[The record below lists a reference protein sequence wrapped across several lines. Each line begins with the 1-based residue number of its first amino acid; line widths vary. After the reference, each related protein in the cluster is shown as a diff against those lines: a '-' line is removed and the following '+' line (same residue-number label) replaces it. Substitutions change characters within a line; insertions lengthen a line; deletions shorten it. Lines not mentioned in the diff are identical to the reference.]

1 MGADCMQCTEV
12 YEQPRKLS
20 MYENFFKFQQR
31 PFAAAPRVDR
41 YFPARAIEAARQA
54 LVRSIER
61 AEGAGLLIG
70 PAGTGKTL
78 LCHLLADRFRGQFA
92 IALLSNGH
100 LNTRREL
107 LQAILFE
114 LGQPYRRLEEG
125 ELRLSLID
133 YLSSEQNA
141 GQGMLLL
148 LDEAHTFSLRLLEE
162 VRLISNLV
170 RHGQPRVRLVMAG
183 GPALEERFAS
193 PRLEAFSQRIAT
205 RCYLESLDHAQTQ
218 QYVVAQLAAVG
229 VEPQRIFSAD
239 ALESIYRATDG
250 VPRLINQVCD
260 HALMLAFAG
269 GQREID
275 AAGIEE
281 AWADLQQLP
290 TPWSDADER
299 AAPVV
304 AGHTDHFIEF
314 GGLDDAPS
322 TSVAEALPSVAVADP
337 PDATLLLRQI
347 DEHIQE
353 FEQDFVPAAAATAQ
367 PAMEAFSTPNP
378 FGEHF
383 EEEEVL
389 IDRYASLDLAALDRH
404 ALVASDEGRE
414 LAAMLGPHLHSVDSP
429 RLSLVDD
436 HDNDEPQALPPPAML
451 SDIVGWPSR
460 PSWPTDALEEPPPS
474 YVAVA
479 APASGSS
486 ITHSF
491 DSFTAD
497 TLQAAGIGQAW
508 QTPTEEPPPIATP
521 HDLSMVAND
530 AVVDP
535 PIDSEVSSIGD
546 EDIIVVE
553 DDPRPEVH
561 PFRRPEGAKVR
572 RQEYRQLFSRLR
584 RG

>member
-1 MGADCMQCTEV
+1 
-12 YEQPRKLS
+12 
-20 MYENFFKFQQR
+20 MYENFFKFEQR

-41 YFPARAIEAARQA
+41 YFPARAIESARQA
-54 LVRSIER
+54 LSRSIER

-78 LCHLLADRFRGQFA
+78 LCQLLADRFRGQFA
-92 IALLSNGH
+92 VSLLSNGH

-114 LGQPYRRLEEG
+114 LGLPYRRLEEG

-133 YLSSEQNA
+133 YLSSDQSA

-162 VRLISNLV
+162 VRLISNMV
-170 RHGQPRVRLVMAG
+170 RHGQPRVRLVLAG

-205 RCYLESLDHAQTQ
+205 RCYLESLDYAQTQ
-218 QYVVAQLAAVG
+218 QYVVAQLTAVG
-229 VEPQRIFSAD
+229 AESQRIFTAD

-269 GQREID
+269 GRREID
-275 AAGIEE
+275 ASGIEE
-281 AWADLQQLP
+281 AWSDLQQLP
-290 TPWSDADER
+290 TPWNDAAET
-299 AAPVV
+299 PEPSV
-304 AGHTDHFIEF
+304 AGRDENFIEF
-314 GGLDDAPS
+314 GGLD
-322 TSVAEALPSVAVADP
+322 EALASPLLETRPAAVADP
-337 PDATLLLRQI
+337 SDATLLLRQI

-353 FEQDFVPAAAATAQ
+353 FEQDFVPAQASATPQ
-367 PAMEAFSTPNP
+367 PLEAYRTPDP
-378 FGEHF
+378 FGERF

-389 IDRYASLDLAALDRH
+389 IDRYASLDLAMLDRH
-404 ALVASDEGRE
+404 AQVFSHEGRQLSALLE
-414 LAAMLGPHLHSVDSP
+414 PYLASSAPP
-429 RLSLVDD
+429 RLSIVDD
-436 HDNDEPQALPPPAML
+436 NDAGDPQDL
-451 SDIVGWPSR
+451 SLAAASAAQGGWPSR
-460 PSWPTDALEEPPPS
+460 PSRSEAEYLNGSTPIYT
-474 YVAVA
+474 AVA
-479 APASGSS
+479 AAVVESS
-486 ITHSF
+486 AGMSF

-497 TLQAAGIGQAW
+497 TLQAADVGHDVQEGLAESPAITA
-508 QTPTEEPPPIATP
+508 PPAR
-521 HDLSMVAND
+521 VAIKAAVDVSD
-530 AVVDP
+530 ADDVA
-535 PIDSEVSSIGD
+535 SAGD
-546 EDIIVVE
+546 EDLMIVE

-561 PFRRPEGAKVR
+561 PFRRPEGAQVR

>member
-1 MGADCMQCTEV
+1 
-12 YEQPRKLS
+12 
-20 MYENFFKFQQR
+20 MYENFFKFEQR

-41 YFPARAIEAARQA
+41 YFPARAIESARQA
-54 LVRSIER
+54 LSRSIER

-78 LCHLLADRFRGQFA
+78 LCQLLADRFRGQFA
-92 IALLSNGH
+92 VSLLSNGH

-114 LGQPYRRLEEG
+114 LGLPYRRLEEG

-133 YLSSEQNA
+133 YLSSDQSA

-162 VRLISNLV
+162 VRLISNMV
-170 RHGQPRVRLVMAG
+170 RHGQPRVRLVLAG

-205 RCYLESLDHAQTQ
+205 RCYLESLDYAQTQ

-229 VEPQRIFSAD
+229 AESQRIFTAD

-269 GQREID
+269 GRREID
-275 AAGIEE
+275 ASGIEE
-281 AWADLQQLP
+281 AWSDLQQLP
-290 TPWSDADER
+290 TPWNDAGETSEP
-299 AAPVV
+299 AV
-304 AGHTDHFIEF
+304 AGRDENFIEF
-314 GGLDDAPS
+314 GGLD
-322 TSVAEALPSVAVADP
+322 EALASPLVETRLAAVADP
-337 PDATLLLRQI
+337 SDATLLLRQI

-353 FEQDFVPAAAATAQ
+353 FEQDFVAAQASAAPQ
-367 PAMEAFSTPNP
+367 PLEAYRTPDP
-378 FGEHF
+378 FGERF

-389 IDRYASLDLAALDRH
+389 IDRYASLDLAMLDRQ
-404 ALVASDEGRE
+404 AQVFSQEGRQLSALLE
-414 LAAMLGPHLHSVDSP
+414 PYLAASAPP
-429 RLSLVDD
+429 RLSIVDD
-436 HDNDEPQALPPPAML
+436 NDVGNPHDLSLAEAPAALG
-451 SDIVGWPSR
+451 GWPSR
-460 PSWPTDALEEPPPS
+460 PSHSEAEYLNGSPS
-474 YVAVA
+474 IYTAVA
-479 APASGSS
+479 AAVVESS
-486 ITHSF
+486 AGISF

-497 TLQAAGIGQAW
+497 TLQAADVGLDLQKGSAESPAITA
-508 QTPTEEPPPIATP
+508 PPARVGVKAAVEGS
-521 HDLSMVAND
+521 DADDVAS
-530 AVVDP
+530 A
-535 PIDSEVSSIGD
+535 GD
-546 EDIIVVE
+546 EDLMIVE

-561 PFRRPEGAKVR
+561 PFRRPEGAQVR

>member
-1 MGADCMQCTEV
+1 
-12 YEQPRKLS
+12 
-20 MYENFFKFQQR
+20 MYENFFKFEQR

-41 YFPARAIEAARQA
+41 YFPAKAIEAARQA
-54 LVRSIER
+54 LCRAIER

-78 LCHLLADRFRGQFA
+78 LCQILADRFRGQFA
-92 IALLSNGH
+92 VALLSNGH

-114 LGQPYRRLEEG
+114 LGLPYRRLEEG

-148 LDEAHTFSLRLLEE
+148 LDEAHTFSQRLLEE

-170 RHGQPRVRLVMAG
+170 RNGQPRVRLVMAG

-205 RCYLESLDHAQTQ
+205 RCYLESLDYAQTQ

-229 VEPQRIFSAD
+229 LEPQRVFTAD
-239 ALESIYRATDG
+239 ALEGIFRATDG

-269 GQREID
+269 GRRQID
-275 AAGIEE
+275 ASGIEE
-281 AWADLQQLP
+281 AWSDLQQLP
-290 TPWSDADER
+290 TPWNGVDETVESSATAR
-299 AAPVV
+299 
-304 AGHTDHFIEF
+304 DDSFIEF

-322 TSVAEALPSVAVADP
+322 RTHVVERPAIAAET
-337 PDATLLLRQI
+337 PDATLLLHQI
-347 DEHIQE
+347 DEHIRE
-353 FEQDFVPAAAATAQ
+353 IDQDFVPVAARAAE
-367 PAMEAFSTPNP
+367 PVEAYRMPDP
-378 FGEHF
+378 FGDHF

-404 ALVASDEGRE
+404 AQVASYEGRQ
-414 LAAMLGPHLHSVDSP
+414 LSAMLEPYLQAAGAP
-429 RLSLVDD
+429 RLSIVDAQQG
-436 HDNDEPQALPPPAML
+436 DELHEA
-451 SDIVGWPSR
+451 
-460 PSWPTDALEEPPPS
+460 EPIAADS
-474 YVAVA
+474 VA
-479 APASGSS
+479 AEQVAAAV
-486 ITHSF
+486 SF
-491 DSFTAD
+491 DSFSAD
-497 TLQAAGIGQAW
+497 TMQSNDFGYLSHGHVVESTAIPAAAETFAVADNRPKSKLPQ
-508 QTPTEEPPPIATP
+508 
-521 HDLSMVAND
+521 DLVAEAAEAD
-530 AVVDP
+530 DDLM
-535 PIDSEVSSIGD
+535 I
-546 EDIIVVE
+546 VE

-561 PFRRPEGAKVR
+561 PFRRPEGAQVR

>member
-1 MGADCMQCTEV
+1 
-12 YEQPRKLS
+12 
-20 MYENFFKFQQR
+20 MYENFFKFEQR

-41 YFPARAIEAARQA
+41 YFPAKAIESARQA
-54 LVRSIER
+54 LCRAIER

-92 IALLSNGH
+92 VALLSNGH

-114 LGQPYRRLEEG
+114 LGLPYRRLEEG

-148 LDEAHTFSLRLLEE
+148 LDEAHTFSQRLLEE

-170 RHGQPRVRLVMAG
+170 RNGQPRVRLVMAG

-205 RCYLESLDHAQTQ
+205 RSYLESLDYAQTQ

-229 VEPQRIFSAD
+229 AEPQRVFTAE
-239 ALESIYRATDG
+239 ALEGVFRATDG

-269 GQREID
+269 GRRQID
-275 AAGIEE
+275 AAGVEE
-281 AWADLQQLP
+281 AWSDLQQLP
-290 TPWSDADER
+290 TPWNEGAETSEATTSVRDDR
-299 AAPVV
+299 
-304 AGHTDHFIEF
+304 FIEF
-314 GGLDDAPS
+314 GGLDDAPAR
-322 TSVAEALPSVAVADP
+322 THVAERPALAAETSN
-337 PDATLLLRQI
+337 ATLLLHQI
-347 DEHIQE
+347 DEHIRE
-353 FEQDFVPAAAATAQ
+353 IDQDFVPVAAHAAE
-367 PAMEAFSTPNP
+367 PMEAYRMLDP
-378 FGEHF
+378 FGDHF

-404 ALVASDEGRE
+404 AYVASHEGRQ
-414 LAAMLGPHLHSVDSP
+414 LSAMLEPYLQSGGSP
-429 RLSLVDD
+429 RLSIVDGPDAEIQEVTEHQEIAASVANGLVFV
-436 HDNDEPQALPPPAML
+436 ETPPPL
-451 SDIVGWPSR
+451 VF
-460 PSWPTDALEEPPPS
+460 E
-474 YVAVA
+474 
-479 APASGSS
+479 
-486 ITHSF
+486 SF
-491 DSFTAD
+491 CAD
-497 TLQAAGIGQAW
+497 TLQAVEVGYLAADAAF
-508 QTPTEEPPPIATP
+508 TPAASAAPVAADVAEAPTAEPAEAEAAEIED
-521 HDLSMVAND
+521 DLM
-530 AVVDP
+530 
-535 PIDSEVSSIGD
+535 I
-546 EDIIVVE
+546 VE

-561 PFRRPEGAKVR
+561 PFRRPEGAQVR

>member
-1 MGADCMQCTEV
+1 
-12 YEQPRKLS
+12 

-41 YFPARAIEAARQA
+41 YFPARAIESARQA
-54 LVRSIER
+54 LGRAVER

-78 LCHLLADRFRGQFA
+78 LCQLLADRFRGQFA
-92 IALLSNGH
+92 VSLLSNGH

-114 LGQPYRRLEEG
+114 LGLPYRRLEEG

-133 YLSSEQNA
+133 YLSSDQNA

-162 VRLISNLV
+162 VRLISNMV
-170 RHGQPRVRLVMAG
+170 RHGQPRVRLVLAG
-183 GPALEERFAS
+183 GPTLEERFAS

-218 QYVVAQLAAVG
+218 QYVLAQLAAVG

-239 ALESIYRATDG
+239 ALEGIYRATDG

-269 GQREID
+269 GRREID
-275 AAGIEE
+275 ASGIEE
-281 AWADLQQLP
+281 AWSDLQQLP
-290 TPWSDADER
+290 TPWNDAPE
-299 AAPVV
+299 AAEPAL
-304 AGHTDHFIEF
+304 AGREENFIEF
-314 GGLDDAPS
+314 GGLDDALASPL
-322 TSVAEALPSVAVADP
+322 TDTRRAAVAGSS
-337 PDATLLLRQI
+337 DATLLLRQI
-347 DEHIQE
+347 DEHIQDL
-353 FEQDFVPAAAATAQ
+353 EQDYVPADASASRQ
-367 PAMEAFSTPNP
+367 AMEAFTTPDP
-378 FGEHF
+378 FGERF

-404 ALVASDEGRE
+404 AQVASHEGRQ
-414 LAAMLGPHLHSVDSP
+414 LSAMLEPFLRESGSP
-429 RLSLVDD
+429 RLSIVDAQDVDD
-436 HDNDEPQALPPPAML
+436 VQELEPLALQAAM
-451 SDIVGWPSR
+451 
-460 PSWPTDALEEPPPS
+460 
-474 YVAVA
+474 VAES
-479 APASGSS
+479 SG
-486 ITHSF
+486 IHSF

-497 TLQAAGIGQAW
+497 TLQASDPGCYAQSLLL
-508 QTPTEEPPPIATP
+508 EPPPIA
-521 HDLSMVAND
+521 A
-530 AVVDP
+530 P
-535 PIDSEVSSIGD
+535 PVPPPAGRSPKIELPEVSDASSPADD
-546 EDIIVVE
+546 EDLMIVE
-553 DDPRPEVH
+553 DDPRSEVH
-561 PFRRPEGAKVR
+561 PFKRPEGAQVR